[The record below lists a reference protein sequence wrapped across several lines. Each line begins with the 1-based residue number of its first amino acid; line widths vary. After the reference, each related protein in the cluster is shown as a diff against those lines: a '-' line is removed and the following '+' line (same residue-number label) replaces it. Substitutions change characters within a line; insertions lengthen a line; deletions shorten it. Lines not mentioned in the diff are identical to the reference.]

1 MSNVFLNNCDWSFI
15 TSRFWTHHTGKG
27 RNDDHHSDSKQQPPP
42 MNSMLVILFGY
53 PQFYLSLE
61 SLDCP
66 LPWNHWF
73 EIGRSRYHGWTVST
87 RNAMLRSCLVTLKL
101 TSLWIFLCIG
111 VTDVKLDVRDFMDG
125 QFDLERFGILFI
137 PGEDKGPVHVNCE
150 QQWLSSWL

>member
-1 MSNVFLNNCDWSFI
+1 MSNVFLNNCEWSFI
-15 TSRFWTHHTGKG
+15 TSRFWTRHTGKG

-42 MNSMLVILFGY
+42 MSSILVIPFGY

-87 RNAMLRSCLVTLKL
+87 PNAMVA
-101 TSLWIFLCIG
+101 
-111 VTDVKLDVRDFMDG
+111 
-125 QFDLERFGILFI
+125 ILFGY
-137 PGEDKGPVHVNCE
+137 PQSYLSLDFPLHWSHWCE
-150 QQWLSSWL
+150 IGRPRFHGWTVWLETFRDSVYSGWGRGSCARQLWTTMII